1 MNNAPYSRAR
11 YLRWNGLLFSFITM
25 LCLSLS
31 VVACSDPYAGSDPE
45 VGVPDARYF
54 MLAASANK
62 SVRHGSEFLGGFT
75 EFDQLDYEDTIK
87 NLSEKYHIH
96 SLSEIE
102 KKQVAQLYQDS
113 IARFAPWDWPSKID
127 ITAATVVDSPANY
140 LIFFVKSTDSAGRS
154 SLRLI
159 RIQDG
164 LNAYKPPVFVYGYT
178 EESLPKEGLENPI
191 LHSLKL
197 DQRLPESAFVA
208 GNSNDSSSDFSRYRY
223 TLIAEQACSHR
234 RSNRANMGELS
245 LAVSSIGNDRKSQQ
259 SEQIEPYEKL
269 LQLVKLPI
277 AEDELPC
284 WENHGND
291 RLPVARRRI
300 NVKTDYLT
308 PEGVLL
314 RVTLA
319 RDTSSSFKGKFE
331 IASMYFIWCANSV
344 DCHLMMP
351 KIEVKYGNSDT
362 IYEDRS
368 ENQRSFSVGET
379 MHGETAFQVWN
390 YHKQLVYSQN
400 ESEHVYAQAN
410 ANTEQTES
418 FCRRVKIEPEWIMS
432 RHGIKLSKFPSVL
445 KKVQPV
451 FDYIVDDQIAVV
463 RKRNVIDFLV
473 GLDVTN
479 VCME

>member
-1 MNNAPYSRAR
+1 
-11 YLRWNGLLFSFITM
+11 M
-25 LCLSLS
+25 L
-31 VVACSDPYAGSDPE
+31 V
-45 VGVPDARYF
+45 
-54 MLAASANK
+54 ASANK

-75 EFDQLDYEDTIK
+75 EFDQLEYEDTIK
-87 NLSEKYHIH
+87 NLSEKHHIH

-127 ITAATVVDSPANY
+127 IAAATVVDYPANY
-140 LIFFVKSTDSAGRS
+140 LIFFVKNTDSAGRS

-159 RIQDG
+159 RIQNG
-164 LNAYKPPVFVYGYT
+164 LNAYKPPVFVHGHT
-178 EESLPKEGLENPI
+178 EESMLKERLENPI
-191 LHSLKL
+191 LHSLKS

-208 GNSNDSSSDFSRYRY
+208 HNSINDSTSGFSRYRY

-234 RSNRANMGELS
+234 HSNRANMGELS

-291 RLPVARRRI
+291 LLPVARRRI

-319 RDTSSSFKGKFE
+319 RDTSSSFKE
-331 IASMYFIWCANSV
+331 ETNIASMYFIWCANSV

-351 KIEVKYGNSDT
+351 KIEVKYGSSDT
-362 IYEDRS
+362 ISEDRN
-368 ENQRSFSVGET
+368 ENQRSVSVGET

-390 YHKQLVYSQN
+390 SHKQLVKNQN
-400 ESEHVYAQAN
+400 KSEHVYTQVN
-410 ANTEQTES
+410 ANIEQTDS
-418 FCRRVKIEPEWIMS
+418 FCRRVKIESEWIMS

-451 FDYIVDDQIAVV
+451 FDYIGDDQIAVV
-463 RKRNVIDFLV
+463 EKRNVTDFLV
-473 GLDVTN
+473 GLDVRN